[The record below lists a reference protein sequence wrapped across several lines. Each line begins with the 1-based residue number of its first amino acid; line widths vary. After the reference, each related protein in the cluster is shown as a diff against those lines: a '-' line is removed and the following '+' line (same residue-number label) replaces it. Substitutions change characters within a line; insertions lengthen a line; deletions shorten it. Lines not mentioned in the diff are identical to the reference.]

1 MLTISTPTARYEMR
15 PMEYAYEQLAGS
27 RQQIQLEVEDIDITY
42 KAGIKKQAEEFIKVL
57 NNQSHTLPNLD
68 ETFESMK
75 LINNIYEI

>member
-1 MLTISTPTARYEMR
+1 MR

-57 NNQSHTLPNLD
+57 NNQSYTLPNLD
-68 ETFESMK
+68 EAFESMK
-75 LINNIYEI
+75 LINKIYEI